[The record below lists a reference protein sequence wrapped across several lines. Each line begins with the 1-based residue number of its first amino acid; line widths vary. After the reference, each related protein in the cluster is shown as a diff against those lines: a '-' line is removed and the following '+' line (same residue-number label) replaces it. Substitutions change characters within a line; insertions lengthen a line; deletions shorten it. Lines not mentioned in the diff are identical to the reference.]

1 MARVDCSCGGQN
13 ERCFKCDGRGWYDD
27 RDDQDP
33 LKAVPYSR
41 PSYNVSPPSKTLAKS
56 AVKRRRLRTG
66 ENAAIQS
73 AAPKAPASSQQ
84 HPIAPRAQRTG
95 QTDRGPRQLKP
106 NERSLYTNS
115 DGDHILCTYPSHLKA
130 GQVQRI
136 ASQTLARVRRS
147 VPRRWKC
154 TFRSQYQVRCIHLR
168 ENGSVLVILKDLFN
182 GQTVRALVEHDD
194 VSIKREVGQLVQAKM
209 DAEGRTAPREV
220 QVVERGLDA
229 SRDYW
234 RIRDGGQFGSHPTH
248 DDYDN

>member
-1 MARVDCSCGGQN
+1 
-13 ERCFKCDGRGWYDD
+13 
-27 RDDQDP
+27 
-33 LKAVPYSR
+33 
-41 PSYNVSPPSKTLAKS
+41 
-56 AVKRRRLRTG
+56 
-66 ENAAIQS
+66 
-73 AAPKAPASSQQ
+73 
-84 HPIAPRAQRTG
+84 
-95 QTDRGPRQLKP
+95 
-106 NERSLYTNS
+106 
-115 DGDHILCTYPSHLKA
+115 
-130 GQVQRI
+130 
-136 ASQTLARVRRS
+136 
-147 VPRRWKC
+147 
-154 TFRSQYQVRCIHLR
+154 VRCIHLR